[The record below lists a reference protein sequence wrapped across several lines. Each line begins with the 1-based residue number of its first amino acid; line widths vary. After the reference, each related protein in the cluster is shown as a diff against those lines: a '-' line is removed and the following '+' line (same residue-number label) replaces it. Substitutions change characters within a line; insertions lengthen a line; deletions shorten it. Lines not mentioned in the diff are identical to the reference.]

1 MFCCSGYRDKPS
13 FTSHK
18 SMSCMAEDAGLMS
31 RWVMMMMMM
40 MMMIMLYSEADTLVT
55 SPTSHRKSLHN
66 IKKSFSLKQKKS
78 FHGGG
83 GGGGGLYVDIDSQGN
98 I

>member
-1 MFCCSGYRDKPS
+1 
-13 FTSHK
+13 
-18 SMSCMAEDAGLMS
+18 MSCMAEDAGLMS
-31 RWVMMMMMM
+31 RWVMMMMIMMMMM

-83 GGGGGLYVDIDSQGN
+83 GGLYVDIDSQGN

>member
-1 MFCCSGYRDKPS
+1 
-13 FTSHK
+13 
-18 SMSCMAEDAGLMS
+18 MSCMAEDAGLMS
-31 RWVMMMMMM
+31 RLVIMMIMMMMMI
-40 MMMIMLYSEADTLVT
+40 MMIMLYSEADTLVT

-83 GGGGGLYVDIDSQGN
+83 GGGLYVDIDSQGN

>member
-1 MFCCSGYRDKPS
+1 MQRIPRQ
-13 FTSHK
+13 
-18 SMSCMAEDAGLMS
+18 AELHQPQVHVLHGGGRGPHVQVGHDDDNNNDD
-31 RWVMMMMMM
+31 MMI
-40 MMMIMLYSEADTLVT
+40 MMIMLYSEADTLVT

-83 GGGGGLYVDIDSQGN
+83 GGLYVDIDSQGN

>member
-1 MFCCSGYRDKPS
+1 MI
-13 FTSHK
+13 
-18 SMSCMAEDAGLMS
+18 
-31 RWVMMMMMM
+31 MMM
-40 MMMIMLYSEADTLVT
+40 MMMIIMIMMMMLYSEADTLVT

>member
-1 MFCCSGYRDKPS
+1 
-13 FTSHK
+13 
-18 SMSCMAEDAGLMS
+18 MSCMAEDAGLMS
-31 RWVMMMMMM
+31 RLVMIMMMMMM
-40 MMMIMLYSEADTLVT
+40 MIMMIMLYSEADTLVT

-83 GGGGGLYVDIDSQGN
+83 GGGGLYVDIDSQGN

>member
-1 MFCCSGYRDKPS
+1 
-13 FTSHK
+13 
-18 SMSCMAEDAGLMS
+18 
-31 RWVMMMMMM
+31 MMMV
-40 MMMIMLYSEADTLVT
+40 LYSEADTLVT

-83 GGGGGLYVDIDSQGN
+83 GGGLYVDIDSQGN